1 VWTLTALLCVL
12 IVIALS
18 TVGGS
23 IRAARRDRREAAAV
37 SRVTSG
43 LFDRL
48 DADDP
53 DWAGW
58 VEDLS
63 SIEERVLRVRVDR
76 YLRVLAGSDG
86 RQFAA
91 LGALLGPGRRA
102 RRPFDAGD
110 RIERL
115 RRLSWLALLDHP
127 IDADALLAGCGAD
140 PDERAATARVLF
152 ERDVPEASSLGT
164 DLLVRTGRSLSLFG
178 LDTLYR
184 LNNADPHALLAAGA
198 AEREGWT
205 DAFLA
210 QVLDVI
216 ARCSPA
222 SGPPIDWLLD
232 CLVHETGAVR
242 AAAIRAIETH
252 AHREDVRDRL
262 AIVWLVAD
270 PEPIV
275 RRAVYRYLAAYGDE
289 ADVEALVE
297 AATAE
302 PDARALS
309 IVASELAD
317 RLARPGAELSP
328 GVRRSL
334 EWIDAERA
342 VTAGRSGR
350 DVGERNAPEQRE
362 QRGGRA

>member
-1 VWTLTALLCVL
+1 MGAVAPVSAQVALVWTLTALLCVL

-63 SIEERVLRVRVDR
+63 SIEERVLRARVDR

-86 RQFAA
+86 RRFAA
-91 LGALLGPGRRA
+91 LGA
-102 RRPFDAGD
+102 
-110 RIERL
+110 
-115 RRLSWLALLDHP
+115 WLALLDHP
-127 IDADALLAGCGAD
+127 IDADALLADCGAD

-222 SGPPIDWLLD
+222 SESPIDWLLD

-242 AAAIRAIETH
+242 AAAVRAIETY

-262 AIVWLVAD
+262 AIVWLVTD

-289 ADVEALVE
+289 ADVEALIE
-297 AATAE
+297 AAMAE

-317 RLARPGAELSP
+317 QFARPGAELSP
-328 GVRRSL
+328 SVRRSL

-350 DVGERNAPEQRE
+350 DVGERNASEQRE